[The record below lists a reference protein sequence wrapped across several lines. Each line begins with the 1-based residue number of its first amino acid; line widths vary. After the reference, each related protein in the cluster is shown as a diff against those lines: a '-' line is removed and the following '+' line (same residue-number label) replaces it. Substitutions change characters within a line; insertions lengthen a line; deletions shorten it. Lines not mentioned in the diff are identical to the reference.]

1 MVMIHSHGKLR
12 SAHGTRPSQKLE
24 WKQTRTDF
32 ITFLANA
39 VGKETSDRPRLR
51 ASELVLD

>member
-1 MVMIHSHGKLR
+1 MIHSHGKLR